1 VLLRGKIP
9 SLEPRIRV
17 GIILP
22 EDELKTAT
30 INFPNPKFYVVRSSL
45 SQPTSDTLTVTINNG
60 ELSLAG
66 LGVHKIKIQRIT
78 ATNKLAQP
86 LVVNNV
92 QAGRGFHWKKAIDV
106 ALLGD
111 LEIQVKDDNILIVNE
126 LPLEQY
132 LMCVATSE
140 MSAECPSALIESQTI
155 VARAWMLANVEQKH
169 RSLGFDVCNDD
180 CCQRYH
186 GTGNLTQQAIAG
198 AQATRGQVIMYDNLI
213 CDARYSKSCGGMTE
227 RFEVIWDGPPLPY
240 MQNIFDA
247 SNHFDWPDLPLSEEH
262 NLRKWVDAI
271 PDCFCS
277 PAVVPEEILIK
288 YIGDVDEEGQYYRWQ
303 FDYSQQEMTAMLNNK
318 LTIEASCIINI
329 LPLERGG
336 SGRLNKIKIEYL
348 DTSEKTNF
356 LEVDTEYRVRQVL
369 HHSFLY
375 SSAFYIERSGFVDKI
390 PGKFTLRGA
399 GWGHGAGLCQIG
411 ALGMALKGYKTSDIL
426 NHYYPGSRLVTLY
439 S

>member
-1 VLLRGKIP
+1 MLLKGKIP

-30 INFPNPKFYVVRSSL
+30 INFPNPNFYEVRPSL
-45 SQPTSDTLTVTINNG
+45 SQPTSDSLTVTVNNG
-60 ELSLAG
+60 KLSLAG
-66 LGVHKIKIQRIT
+66 LGVPKIKIQRLT
-78 ATNKLAQP
+78 AADELAQP

-92 QAGRGFHWKKAIDV
+92 TAGRGFHWKKAINV

-111 LEIQVKDDNILIVNE
+111 LEIRVKDDNILIINE

-169 RSLGFDVCNDD
+169 RHLGFDVCNDD

-198 AQATRGQVIMYDNLI
+198 SEATRGQVIMYNNQI

-227 RFEVIWDGPPLPY
+227 RFEILWDGPPLPY
-240 MQNIFDA
+240 LQNKFDA
-247 SNHFDWPDLPLSEEH
+247 PEIFNWENLPLSEEQ
-262 NLRKWVDAI
+262 NLRKWVDAA
-271 PDCFCS
+271 PGCFCS
-277 PAVVPEEILIK
+277 PEFVPEEILIK
-288 YIGDVDEEGQYYRWQ
+288 YIGGVDEQGQYYRWQ
-303 FDYSQQEMTAMLNNK
+303 FDYNQQEMTDMLNKK

-329 LPLERGG
+329 LPLKRGG
-336 SGRLNKIKIEYL
+336 SGRLNKIKIEYR
-348 DTSEKTNF
+348 DAFEKTNF
-356 LEVDTEYRVRQVL
+356 VEVDTEYRVRQVL

-375 SSAFYIERSGFVDKI
+375 SSALYIERSGFVDII
-390 PGKFTLRGA
+390 PGKFSLHGA

-426 NHYYPGSRLVTLY
+426 NHYYPGSRLVTIY